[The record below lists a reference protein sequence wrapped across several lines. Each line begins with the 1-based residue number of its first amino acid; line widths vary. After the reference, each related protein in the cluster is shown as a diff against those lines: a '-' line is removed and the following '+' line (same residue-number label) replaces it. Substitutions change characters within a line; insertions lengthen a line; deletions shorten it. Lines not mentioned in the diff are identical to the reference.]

1 MDAIRGIFDAAVQA
15 LEDLVRPGEMFT
27 CYFTA
32 EESDFVRLNHNRV
45 RQAGHVR
52 QIELCLDLIEGQRHA
67 GASLNLTGEGHTDR
81 ARLDG
86 ELSLLRAQLACL
98 EDDPYL
104 LYATEVHDTT
114 ETREYSLPDSA
125 EALGDVMDAARGM
138 DLVGIWA
145 SGPLYAGFANSLG
158 QRNWYHAA
166 SFNFD
171 WSCYHGG
178 DKAVKGTWAGSH
190 WEGEVLAQRMGEVRE
205 QLSVMARPP
214 KTIEP
219 GHYRVYLAPSALQEV
234 LEMTAWGGFSL
245 KSHRT
250 AQTPLIKLARNERSL
265 HPSVTIAEN
274 AAEGLAPRFTP
285 QGYTHP
291 DRVVLIEGGRY
302 RDCLVSPRSGK
313 EYGEPVNA
321 GAEVP
326 HSLDMAAGGIP
337 RSEVLR
343 HLDTGLY
350 INNLWYANFSDQN
363 DCRITAMTRFAC
375 FWVQDGEIQEPV
387 NVMRLDESVYRMLG
401 ENLIGLTR
409 EREFIQESGTYG
421 GRSSGSVR
429 LPGALIDDFT
439 FTL

>member
-1 MDAIRGIFDAAVQA
+1 MRGIFDTAVQA
-15 LEDLVRPGEMFT
+15 LEDRVRAGEVFT

-32 EESDFVRLNHNRV
+32 EDSDFVRLNHNRV

-52 QIELCLDLIEGQRHA
+52 QIELSVDLIEGQRHA
-67 GASLNLTGEGHTDR
+67 AASLSLSGDGPTDR
-81 ARLDG
+81 ARLEE
-86 ELSLLRAQLACL
+86 ELSLLRAQVACL
-98 EDDPYL
+98 GDDPYL

-114 ETREYSLPDSA
+114 ETREHMLPDSTA
-125 EALGDVMDAARGM
+125 ALSDIMDAASGM

-158 QRNWYHAA
+158 QRNWYRAA

-178 DKAVKGTWAGSH
+178 DKAVKSTYAGSH
-190 WEGEVLAQRMGEVRE
+190 WKPGALAQRMGEVRE
-205 QLSVMARPP
+205 QLSVIARPP
-214 KTIEP
+214 KTIPP
-219 GHYRVYLAPSALQEV
+219 GRYRVYLAPTALQEI

-274 AAEGLAPRFTP
+274 SAEGLAPRFTP
-285 QGYTHP
+285 QGFTQP
-291 DRVVLIEGGRY
+291 ERVVLIDEGRY
-302 RDCLVSPRSGK
+302 RDCLVSPRSSK

-326 HSLDMAAGGIP
+326 QSLDMAPGTIP
-337 RSEVLR
+337 RSEVLQ

-350 INNLWYANFSDQN
+350 VNNLWYANFSDQN

-387 NVMRLDESVYRMLG
+387 NVMRLDESVYHMLG
-401 ENLIGLTR
+401 EDLIGLTR
-409 EREFIQESGTYG
+409 EREFIQDSGTYG
-421 GRSSGSVR
+421 GRSSGCVR
-429 LPGALIDDFT
+429 LPGALIEDFT